1 MLNKSVGRRY
11 AEAFFAIAQEQKKI
25 DEFQTELGEVVD
37 IIMSNEDLKAFMFHV
52 LVPPQEKKNILS
64 QLFASRVSAST
75 LHFLNL
81 VMDKRRADHLGVIFD
96 EYQAMADESKNVLK
110 AEVTSAKHVNELDLV
125 ELENTLSEATGKKVR
140 VKLTV
145 DPSLIGG
152 VKVRIGDRV
161 IDASVVK
168 KLDMLKSSL
177 KRVKIS

>member
-11 AEAFFAIAQEQKKI
+11 AEAFFAIAQEQNKI
-25 DEFQTELGEVVD
+25 DEFQNELGEVVD
-37 IIMSNEDLKAFMFHV
+37 VIMSNEDLKAFMYHV
-52 LVPPQEKKNILS
+52 LIPPQEKKNVLS
-64 QLFASRVSAST
+64 QLFADRVSAST
-75 LHFLNL
+75 LSFLNL
-81 VMDKRRADHLGVIFD
+81 VMVD
-96 EYQAMADESKNVLK
+96 EYQTMADESKNVVK
-110 AEVTSAKHVNELDLV
+110 AEVTSAKHVNEQDLV
-125 ELENTLSEATGKKVR
+125 ELEKTLSQATGKKVR

-145 DPSLIGG
+145 DPSLLGG

>member
-11 AEAFFAIAQEQKKI
+11 AEAFFAIAQEQNKI
-25 DEFQTELGEVVD
+25 DEFQQELGEVVD
-37 IIMSNEDLKAFMFHV
+37 VILTNEELKAFMFHV
-52 LVPPQEKKNILS
+52 LIPPQAKKDILS
-64 QLFASRVSAST
+64 QLFADRVSAGT
-75 LHFLNL
+75 LNFLNL
-81 VMDKRRADHLGVIFD
+81 VMDKRRADHLGVIFE
-96 EYQAMADESKNVLK
+96 EYQTMADESKNVLK
-110 AEVTSAKHVNELDLV
+110 AEVASAKYVSEQDLA
-125 ELENTLSEATGKKVR
+125 ELENTLSAATGKKVR

-152 VKVRIGDRV
+152 IKVRIGDRV

>member
-25 DEFQTELGEVVD
+25 DEFQKELGEVVD
-37 IIMSNEDLKAFMFHV
+37 IIMSHEDLKAFMFHV
-52 LVPPQEKKNILS
+52 LVPPQEKKDILS
-64 QLFASRVSAST
+64 QLFSTRVSEST
-75 LHFLNL
+75 LHFLYL
-81 VMDKRRADHLGVIFD
+81 VMDKRRANHLEVMFD
-96 EYQAMADESKNVLK
+96 EYQAMADVSRNVLK
-110 AEVTSAKHVNELDLV
+110 AEVTSAKHVDGQDIA
-125 ELENTLSEATGKKVR
+125 ELEKALSTATGKMVR
-140 VKLTV
+140 VKLTL

-152 VKVRIGDRV
+152 VKIRVGDRV